1 MDGRKTQTLQ
11 VQSDRVSPPPHIYV
25 LVLSSSAFC
34 ACVRQGVIHSVS
46 VTLRQ
51 HKILGA
57 GQEAE
62 ADFGASRRF
71 WRQVQLIAHAGLR
84 VMGDFERML

>member
-1 MDGRKTQTLQ
+1 MDGSKTQTLQ

-34 ACVRQGVIHSVS
+34 ACVRQSVS

-71 WRQVQLIAHAGLR
+71 WRQVQLIAHAGRR
-84 VMGDFERML
+84 VMGDFERTL